1 MTTYHFDGCFADAFY
16 TVDSS
21 ALNSLLDVP
30 FIGL

>member
-1 MTTYHFDGCFADAFY
+1 MTKYPIDGCFADALY